1 MTAGQPPSG
10 ETSLWGPRPRPAVGS
25 GLRGVA
31 RVGQAAVRLGAGL
44 ALLVLALV
52 CLVARAQ
59 AQSTL
64 DPEVSAVRFGV
75 NGPRTRVVLDLDRPV
90 DYEAKVQANPDR
102 LVVDLEEVRWRLGAA
117 TDVRPQGLARSHR
130 YGSPAPG
137 RSRLEVG
144 MGRPARVL
152 GTILLPPSRDSA
164 RHRLV
169 VDLVADRGAARPAD
183 AKVAANGP
191 AAAAGAPVP
200 APRPAAVVAA
210 ALPAA
215 LAPANGLARPEAGH
229 LPVPPPN
236 ARDLPV
242 IVIDPGHGGADPG
255 AVAINGVY
263 EKDIVLK
270 MARELRAQI
279 ERSGKYR
286 VALTRDG
293 DVFIRLRDRI
303 ARARELGGQVFIS
316 LHADSL
322 RVADQRGASVYTLSQ
337 TASDE
342 EAARLA
348 AKENKA
354 DILAAAD
361 LSQHDATVAT
371 ILIDLAQ
378 RDTNNKSIAFAD
390 VLAEELAGVTPLVRR
405 HRRFA
410 GFAVLKSP
418 DIPSVLLELGYLS
431 NPDDARNLA
440 RPNYRAKLGQ
450 AIVRALDRHFGV
462 PRS

>member
-1 MTAGQPPSG
+1 
-10 ETSLWGPRPRPAVGS
+10 
-25 GLRGVA
+25 
-31 RVGQAAVRLGAGL
+31 
-44 ALLVLALV
+44 LVLSVLTLV
-52 CLVARAQ
+52 CLTARAH
-59 AQSTL
+59 AQSPIE
-64 DPEVSAVRFGV
+64 PEVSALRFGV

-90 DYEAKVQANPDR
+90 EYVAKVQTSPDR

-117 TDVRPQGLARSHR
+117 TDVRPQGLARRQRH
-130 YGSPAPG
+130 GSLAPG
-137 RSRLEVG
+137 RSRLEVDL
-144 MGRPARVL
+144 GRPARVL

-183 AKVAANGP
+183 MPPAANGP

-200 APRPAAVVAA
+200 APRPAALVTA

-215 LAPANGLARPEAGH
+215 LAPANGQVRPGAGH
-229 LPVPPPN
+229 PPVPSPD

-322 RVADQRGASVYTLSQ
+322 RAADQRGASVYTLSQ
-337 TASDE
+337 NASDE

-390 VLAEELAGVTPLVRR
+390 LLAEELAGVTPLVRR

-418 DIPSVLLELGYLS
+418 DVPSVLLELGYLS

-450 AIVRALDRHFGV
+450 AIVRSLDRHFGV

>member
-1 MTAGQPPSG
+1 MLLA
-10 ETSLWGPRPRPAVGS
+10 LIWACAVG
-25 GLRGVA
+25 RGH
-31 RVGQAAVRLGAGL
+31 
-44 ALLVLALV
+44 
-52 CLVARAQ
+52 
-59 AQSTL
+59 AQSPTE
-64 DPEVSAVRFGV
+64 PEVSAIRFGV

-90 DYEAKVQANPDR
+90 DYDARVQTNPDR
-102 LVVDLEEVRWRLGAA
+102 LMVDLEEVRWRLGAA
-117 TDVRPQGLARSHR
+117 TDVRPQGLARRHR
-130 YGSPAPG
+130 YGSLASG
-137 RSRLEVG
+137 RSRLEVD

-152 GTILLPPSRDSA
+152 GTILLPPSRDST

-169 VDLVADRGAARPAD
+169 VDLVADRGTARPAD
-183 AKVAANGP
+183 ASPAANGL
-191 AAAAGAPVP
+191 AAAAGVPVP
-200 APRPAAVVAA
+200 APRPAAVVTA

-215 LAPANGLARPEAGH
+215 LAPANGRILPQARD
-229 LPVPPPN
+229 LPAPPPK
-236 ARDLPV
+236 AQDLPV
-242 IVIDPGHGGADPG
+242 IVIDPGHGGVDPG

-303 ARARELGGQVFIS
+303 ARARELGGQAFIS

-450 AIVRALDRHFGV
+450 AIVRSLDRHFGM

>member
-1 MTAGQPPSG
+1 MTAGHHPFSEAPLRTRRS
-10 ETSLWGPRPRPAVGS
+10 RPAIPFGS
-25 GLRGVA
+25 RGVL
-31 RVGQAAVRLGAGL
+31 RAGL
-44 ALLVLALV
+44 VLVVLTLG
-52 CLVARAQ
+52 CLTARAH
-59 AQSTL
+59 AQSPIE
-64 DPEVSAVRFGV
+64 PEVSALRFGV

-90 DYEAKVQANPDR
+90 AYEAKVQTDPDR

-117 TDVRPQGLARSHR
+117 TDVRPQGLARRHR

-137 RSRLEVG
+137 RSRLEVDV
-144 MGRPARVL
+144 GRPARVL

-169 VDLVADRGAARPAD
+169 VDLVADRGAAPPVD
-183 AKVAANGP
+183 AKPAANGP
-191 AAAAGAPVP
+191 APAAGVPVP
-200 APRPAAVVAA
+200 APRPTAVVTA

-215 LAPANGLARPEAGH
+215 LAPANGLAARPETGH

-236 ARDLPV
+236 ARELPV

-255 AVAINGVY
+255 AVAVNGVY

-322 RVADQRGASVYTLSQ
+322 RAADQRGASVYTLSQ

-361 LSQHDATVAT
+361 LSQHDTTVAT

-390 VLAEELAGVTPLVRR
+390 ILAEELAGVTSLVRR

-450 AIVRALDRHFGV
+450 AIVRSLDRHFGV

>member
-1 MTAGQPPSG
+1 
-10 ETSLWGPRPRPAVGS
+10 
-25 GLRGVA
+25 LRGVA
-31 RVGQAAVRLGAGL
+31 LVGRAIARLGAGL

-52 CLVARAQ
+52 CPAARAHG
-59 AQSTL
+59 QSPVE
-64 DPEVSAVRFGV
+64 PEVSAVRFGV

-90 DYEAKVQANPDR
+90 EYDAQIQTDPDR

-117 TDVRPQGLARSHR
+117 TDVRPQGLARRHR
-130 YGSPAPG
+130 YGLMAPG
-137 RSRLEVG
+137 RSRLEVD

-169 VDLVADRGAARPAD
+169 VDLVADRGAARPT
-183 AKVAANGP
+183 AAELSASGP
-191 AAAAGAPVP
+191 APAAGAPVP
-200 APRPAAVVAA
+200 APRPAVVVAA

-215 LAPANGLARPEAGH
+215 LAPANGLGRPEAG
-229 LPVPPPN
+229 
-236 ARDLPV
+236 DLPV
-242 IVIDPGHGGADPG
+242 VVIDPGHGGVDPG
-255 AVAINGVY
+255 AVAISGAY

-390 VLAEELAGVTPLVRR
+390 VLAGELAGVTPLVRR

-418 DIPSVLLELGYLS
+418 DMPSVLLELGYLS

-440 RPNYRAKLGQ
+440 RPNYRARLGQ
-450 AIVRALDRHFGV
+450 AIVRSLDRHFAV